1 MPIIDVSIRLDYSGF
16 MPQFTLSISLFQ
28 DTEPNREFFSTRYS
42 CDMMHDQSKVKFIS
56 SISFVRKICQTE
68 SSSL

>member
-16 MPQFTLSISLFQ
+16 MPQFTFSISLFQ
-28 DTEPNREFFSTRYS
+28 EPNREFFSTRYS